1 MIGIVTVKN
10 VKWKDLDNLFAM
22 LSSRRVSNI
31 DAQSAVQAQP
41 YSGFLL
47 PSFPLDKHSESRVIQ
62 FSSVSSLGPSP
73 KVSDRIP
80 WVDYGVLG

>member
-10 VKWKDLDNLFAM
+10 IQWKDLDNLCAM
-22 LSSRRVSNI
+22 LSSRQVSNI
-31 DAQSAVQAQP
+31 DAQSAVKTHP

-62 FSSVSSLGPSP
+62 FSSVSCLGPSP

-80 WVDYGVLG
+80 RVDYGVLG